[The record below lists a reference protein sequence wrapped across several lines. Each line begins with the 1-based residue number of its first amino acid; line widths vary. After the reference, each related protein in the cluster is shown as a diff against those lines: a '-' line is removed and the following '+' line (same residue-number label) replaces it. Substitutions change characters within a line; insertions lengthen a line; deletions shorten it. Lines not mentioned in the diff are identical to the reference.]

1 MLGGA
6 DNPNGELPS
15 YITGA
20 DKMPPMKLNA
30 RQVDAAKPREKAYK
44 LADGA
49 GLYLEVVPSGSRYWR
64 MKYRFNG
71 KEKRMAFG
79 VYPAVSLAQARAL
92 RDEAKKKLAE
102 GIDPS
107 FAKKEEKLVRDV
119 QLNNTFQAVALEWHG
134 TKVSRWS
141 EGYASDIIE
150 AFNKDIFPYI
160 GLQPVNEIKPL
171 VLLNVLRRMESRGA
185 TEKAKK
191 VRQRCSEV
199 FRYAIV
205 TGRAEYNTAADLTS
219 AMSGH
224 ESKHYPFLTV
234 EELPDFFKA
243 LSSYT
248 GSPLVVLAA
257 RLLILT
263 GVRTGELRGAFW
275 SEFDLEKAVWE
286 IPAERMKM
294 KRPHLVPLSTQAL
307 EIVQQLKVMSGQYP
321 LVFPGRNDPR
331 KTMSEASINQVFKRI
346 GYTGKVTGHGFRHTM
361 STILHE
367 EGFNTTWIETQLA
380 HVDKNAIRGTYN
392 HALYLEGRREMMQ
405 WYADYIDKVGRGA
418 LRSAS

>member
-1 MLGGA
+1 
-6 DNPNGELPS
+6 
-15 YITGA
+15 
-20 DKMPPMKLNA
+20 MKLNA
-30 RQVDAAKPREKAYK
+30 RQVDTAKPREKAYQ

-49 GLYLEVVPSGSRYWR
+49 GLYPEVVPSGSRYWR

-71 KEKRMAFG
+71 KEKRLAFG

-119 QLNNTFQAVALEWHG
+119 RLHNTFQAVALEWHG

-160 GLQPVNEIKPL
+160 GQQPVNEIKPL

-205 TGRAEYNTAADLTS
+205 TGRAEYNPAADLTS

-243 LSSYT
+243 LSGYT

-367 EGFNTTWIETQLA
+367 EGFNTAWIETQLA

-392 HALYLEGRREMMQ
+392 HALYLEGRKEMMQ
-405 WYADYIDKVGRGA
+405 WYANYMAELQKGETLKRNILETYKIAKRHLD
-418 LRSAS
+418 L

>member
-1 MLGGA
+1 
-6 DNPNGELPS
+6 
-15 YITGA
+15 
-20 DKMPPMKLNA
+20 MKLNA
-30 RQVDAAKPREKAYK
+30 RQVDAAKPKEKAYK

-160 GLQPVNEIKPL
+160 GQQPVNEIKPL
-171 VLLNVLRRMESRGA
+171 ILLNVLRRMESRGA

-205 TGRAEYNTAADLTS
+205 TGRAEYNPAADLTS

-243 LSSYT
+243 LAGYT

-307 EIVQQLKVMSGQYP
+307 EIVQQLKVMTGQYP

-367 EGFNTTWIETQLA
+367 EGFNTAWIETQLV
-380 HVDKNAIRGTYN
+380 HLDKNAIRGTYN
-392 HALYLEGRREMMQ
+392 HAQYMEGRREMMQ
-405 WYADYIDKVGRGA
+405 WYSDYLK
-418 LRSAS
+418 LL

>member
-1 MLGGA
+1 
-6 DNPNGELPS
+6 
-15 YITGA
+15 
-20 DKMPPMKLNA
+20 MKLNA
-30 RQVDAAKPREKAYK
+30 RQVDAAKPKEKAYK

-119 QLNNTFQAVALEWHG
+119 RLHNTFQAVALEWHG

-160 GLQPVNEIKPL
+160 GQQPVNEIKPL

-205 TGRAEYNTAADLTS
+205 TGRAEYNPAADLTS

-243 LSSYT
+243 LSGYT
-248 GSPLVVLAA
+248 GSPLIVLAA

-263 GVRTGELRGAFW
+263 GVCTGELRGAFW

-367 EGFNTTWIETQLA
+367 EGFNTAWIETQLA
-380 HVDKNAIRGTYN
+380 HLDKNAIRGTYN
-392 HALYLEGRREMMQ
+392 HAQYMEGRREMMQ
-405 WYADYIDKVGRGA
+405 WYGDYVD
-418 LRSAS
+418 SCESNN

>member
-1 MLGGA
+1 
-6 DNPNGELPS
+6 
-15 YITGA
+15 
-20 DKMPPMKLNA
+20 MKLNT

-160 GLQPVNEIKPL
+160 GQQPVNEIKPL

-205 TGRAEYNTAADLTS
+205 TGRADYNPAADLTS

-243 LSSYT
+243 LAGYT

-367 EGFNTTWIETQLA
+367 EGFNTAWIETQLA
-380 HVDKNAIRGTYN
+380 HVDKNATRGTYN

-405 WYADYIDKVGRGA
+405 WYADYIDNIGKFN
-418 LRSAS
+418 LIIAS

>member
-1 MLGGA
+1 
-6 DNPNGELPS
+6 
-15 YITGA
+15 
-20 DKMPPMKLNA
+20 MKLNA

-119 QLNNTFQAVALEWHG
+119 QLNNTFQEVALEWHG

-160 GLQPVNEIKPL
+160 GQQPVNEIKPL

-205 TGRAEYNTAADLTS
+205 TGRAEYNPAADLTS

-243 LSSYT
+243 LSGNT

-275 SEFDLEKAVWE
+275 SEFELEKAVWE

-307 EIVQQLKVMSGQYP
+307 EIVQQLKVMTGQYP

-367 EGFNTTWIETQLA
+367 EGFNTAWIETQLA

-392 HALYLEGRREMMQ
+392 HAQYLEGRREMMQ
-405 WYADYIDKVGRGA
+405 WYADYINNIGKNKFIIA
-418 LRSAS
+418 L

>member
-1 MLGGA
+1 
-6 DNPNGELPS
+6 
-15 YITGA
+15 
-20 DKMPPMKLNA
+20 MKLNA
-30 RQVDAAKPREKAYK
+30 RQVDAAKPKEKAYK

-119 QLNNTFQAVALEWHG
+119 RLNNTFQAVALEWHG

-160 GLQPVNEIKPL
+160 GQLPVNEIKPL

-205 TGRAEYNTAADLTS
+205 TGRAEHNPAADLTS

-243 LSSYT
+243 LSGYT
-248 GSPLVVLAA
+248 GSPLIVLAA

-307 EIVQQLKVMSGQYP
+307 EVVQQLKVMSGQYP

-367 EGFNTTWIETQLA
+367 EGFNTAWIETQLA

-392 HALYLEGRREMMQ
+392 HALYLKGRREMMQ
-405 WYADYIDKVGRGA
+405 WYSDYLK
-418 LRSAS
+418 LL

>member
-1 MLGGA
+1 
-6 DNPNGELPS
+6 
-15 YITGA
+15 
-20 DKMPPMKLNA
+20 MKLNA

-160 GLQPVNEIKPL
+160 GQQPVNEIKPL

-205 TGRAEYNTAADLTS
+205 TGRAEYNPAADLTS

-243 LSSYT
+243 LAGYT

-307 EIVQQLKVMSGQYP
+307 EIVQQLKGMTGQYP

-367 EGFNTTWIETQLA
+367 EGFNTAWIETQLA

-405 WYADYIDKVGRGA
+405 WYADCIDNISKFNLIIG
-418 LRSAS
+418 L

>member
-1 MLGGA
+1 
-6 DNPNGELPS
+6 
-15 YITGA
+15 
-20 DKMPPMKLNA
+20 MKLNA

-92 RDEAKKKLAE
+92 RDDAKKKLAE

-107 FAKKEEKLVRDV
+107 LAKKEEKLVRDV
-119 QLNNTFQAVALEWHG
+119 QLNNTFQAVVLEWHG

-160 GLQPVNEIKPL
+160 GQQPVNEIKPL
-171 VLLNVLRRMESRGA
+171 VLLNVLRRIESRGA

-205 TGRAEYNTAADLTS
+205 TGRAEYNPAADLTS

-243 LSSYT
+243 LAGYT

-346 GYTGKVTGHGFRHTM
+346 GYTGRVTGHGFRHTM

-367 EGFNTTWIETQLA
+367 EGFNTAWIETQLA

-405 WYADYIDKVGRGA
+405 WYADYINANHNSCISLLVNATK
-418 LRSAS
+418 

>member
-1 MLGGA
+1 
-6 DNPNGELPS
+6 
-15 YITGA
+15 
-20 DKMPPMKLNA
+20 MKLNA
-30 RQVDAAKPREKAYK
+30 RQVDTAKPREKAYQ

-49 GLYLEVVPSGSRYWR
+49 GLYPEVVPSGSRYWR

-71 KEKRMAFG
+71 KEKRLAFG

-119 QLNNTFQAVALEWHG
+119 RLHNTFQAVALEWHG

-160 GLQPVNEIKPL
+160 GQQPVNEIKPL

-205 TGRAEYNTAADLTS
+205 TGRAEYNPAADLTS

-243 LSSYT
+243 LSGYT
-248 GSPLVVLAA
+248 GSPLIVLAA

-367 EGFNTTWIETQLA
+367 EGFNTAWIETQLA

-392 HALYLEGRREMMQ
+392 HALYLEGRKEMMQ
-405 WYADYIDKVGRGA
+405 WYGDYVD
-418 LRSAS
+418 SCESNMM

>member
-1 MLGGA
+1 
-6 DNPNGELPS
+6 
-15 YITGA
+15 
-20 DKMPPMKLNA
+20 MKLNA
-30 RQVDAAKPREKAYK
+30 RQVDAAKPKEKAYK

-49 GLYLEVVPSGSRYWR
+49 GLYLEVVPPGSRYWR

-119 QLNNTFQAVALEWHG
+119 RLHNTFQAVALEWHG

-160 GLQPVNEIKPL
+160 GQQPVNEIKPL

-199 FRYAIV
+199 FSYAIV
-205 TGRAEYNTAADLTS
+205 TGRAEYNPAADLTS

-243 LSSYT
+243 LSGYT
-248 GSPLVVLAA
+248 GSPLIVLAA

-294 KRPHLVPLSTQAL
+294 KRPHLVLLSTQAL

-367 EGFNTTWIETQLA
+367 EGFNTAWIETQLA

-392 HALYLEGRREMMQ
+392 HALYLEGRKEMMQ
-405 WYADYIDKVGRGA
+405 WYGDYVD
-418 LRSAS
+418 SCESNN

>member
-1 MLGGA
+1 
-6 DNPNGELPS
+6 
-15 YITGA
+15 
-20 DKMPPMKLNA
+20 MKLNA

-92 RDEAKKKLAE
+92 RDDAKKKLAE

-107 FAKKEEKLVRDV
+107 LAKKEEKLVRDV

-160 GLQPVNEIKPL
+160 GQQPVNEIKPL
-171 VLLNVLRRMESRGA
+171 VLLNVLRRIESRGA

-205 TGRAEYNTAADLTS
+205 TGRAEYNPAADLTS

-243 LSSYT
+243 LAGYT

-346 GYTGKVTGHGFRHTM
+346 GYTGRVTGHGFRHTM

-367 EGFNTTWIETQLA
+367 EGFNTAWIETQLA

-405 WYADYIDKVGRGA
+405 WYADYINANHNSCISLLVNA
-418 LRSAS
+418 TT

>member
-1 MLGGA
+1 
-6 DNPNGELPS
+6 
-15 YITGA
+15 
-20 DKMPPMKLNA
+20 MKLNA

-92 RDEAKKKLAE
+92 RDDAKKKLAE

-107 FAKKEEKLVRDV
+107 LAKKEEKLVRDV

-141 EGYASDIIE
+141 EGYASYIIE

-160 GLQPVNEIKPL
+160 GQQPVNEIKPL
-171 VLLNVLRRMESRGA
+171 VLLNVLRRIESRGA

-205 TGRAEYNTAADLTS
+205 TGRAEYNPAADLTS

-243 LSSYT
+243 LAGYT

-346 GYTGKVTGHGFRHTM
+346 GYTGRVTGHGFRHTM

-367 EGFNTTWIETQLA
+367 EGFNTAWIETQLA

-405 WYADYIDKVGRGA
+405 WYADYINANHNSCISLLVNATK
-418 LRSAS
+418 

>member
-1 MLGGA
+1 
-6 DNPNGELPS
+6 
-15 YITGA
+15 
-20 DKMPPMKLNA
+20 MKLNA
-30 RQVDAAKPREKAYK
+30 RQVDTAKPREKAYQ

-119 QLNNTFQAVALEWHG
+119 RLHNTFQAVALEWHG

-160 GLQPVNEIKPL
+160 GQQPVNEIKPL

-205 TGRAEYNTAADLTS
+205 TGRAEYNPAADLTS

-243 LSSYT
+243 LSGYT
-248 GSPLVVLAA
+248 GSPLIVLAA

-367 EGFNTTWIETQLA
+367 EGFNTAWIETQLA

-392 HALYLEGRREMMQ
+392 HALYLEGRKEMMQ
-405 WYADYIDKVGRGA
+405 WYGDYVD
-418 LRSAS
+418 SCESNN

>member
-1 MLGGA
+1 
-6 DNPNGELPS
+6 
-15 YITGA
+15 
-20 DKMPPMKLNA
+20 MKLNA
-30 RQVDAAKPREKAYK
+30 RQVDAAKPKEKAYK

-119 QLNNTFQAVALEWHG
+119 RLHNTFQAVALEWHG

-150 AFNKDIFPYI
+150 AFNKDIFHYI
-160 GLQPVNEIKPL
+160 GQQPVNEIKPL

-205 TGRAEYNTAADLTS
+205 TGRAEYNPAADLTS

-243 LSSYT
+243 LSGYT
-248 GSPLVVLAA
+248 GSPLIVLAA

-294 KRPHLVPLSTQAL
+294 KRPHLVLLSTQAL

-367 EGFNTTWIETQLA
+367 EGFNTAWIETQLA

-392 HALYLEGRREMMQ
+392 HALYLEGRKEMMQ
-405 WYADYIDKVGRGA
+405 WYGDYVD
-418 LRSAS
+418 SCESNN

>member
-1 MLGGA
+1 
-6 DNPNGELPS
+6 
-15 YITGA
+15 
-20 DKMPPMKLNA
+20 MKLNA

-92 RDEAKKKLAE
+92 RDDAKKKLAE

-107 FAKKEEKLVRDV
+107 LAKKEEKLVRDV

-160 GLQPVNEIKPL
+160 GQQPVNEIKPL
-171 VLLNVLRRMESRGA
+171 VLLNVLRRIESRGA

-205 TGRAEYNTAADLTS
+205 TGRAEYNPAADLTS

-243 LSSYT
+243 LAGYT

-321 LVFPGRNDPR
+321 LVFPGRNEPR

-346 GYTGKVTGHGFRHTM
+346 GYTGRVTGHGFRHTM

-367 EGFNTTWIETQLA
+367 EGFNTAWIETQLA

-405 WYADYIDKVGRGA
+405 WYADYINANHNSCISLLVNATK
-418 LRSAS
+418 

>member
-1 MLGGA
+1 
-6 DNPNGELPS
+6 
-15 YITGA
+15 
-20 DKMPPMKLNA
+20 MKLNA

-119 QLNNTFQAVALEWHG
+119 RLHNTFQAVALEWHG

-160 GLQPVNEIKPL
+160 GQQPVNEIKPL

-205 TGRAEYNTAADLTS
+205 TGRAEYNPAADLTS

-243 LSSYT
+243 LSGYT

-294 KRPHLVPLSTQAL
+294 KRPHLVLLSTQAL

-367 EGFNTTWIETQLA
+367 EGFNTAWIETQLA

-392 HALYLEGRREMMQ
+392 HALYLEGRKEMMQ
-405 WYADYIDKVGRGA
+405 WYGDYVD
-418 LRSAS
+418 SCESNN

>member
-1 MLGGA
+1 
-6 DNPNGELPS
+6 
-15 YITGA
+15 
-20 DKMPPMKLNA
+20 MKLNA
-30 RQVDAAKPREKAYK
+30 RQVDAAKPKEKAYK

-119 QLNNTFQAVALEWHG
+119 RLHNTFQAVALEWHG

-160 GLQPVNEIKPL
+160 GQQPVNEIKPL

-205 TGRAEYNTAADLTS
+205 TGRAEYNPAADLTS

-243 LSSYT
+243 LSVYT
-248 GSPLVVLAA
+248 GSPLIVLAA

-367 EGFNTTWIETQLA
+367 EGFNTAWIETQLA

-392 HALYLEGRREMMQ
+392 HALYLEGRKEMMQ
-405 WYADYIDKVGRGA
+405 WYGDYVD
-418 LRSAS
+418 SCESNN

>member
-1 MLGGA
+1 
-6 DNPNGELPS
+6 
-15 YITGA
+15 
-20 DKMPPMKLNA
+20 MKLNA

-92 RDEAKKKLAE
+92 RDDAKKKLAE

-107 FAKKEEKLVRDV
+107 LAKKEEKLVRDV

-160 GLQPVNEIKPL
+160 GQQPVNEIKPL
-171 VLLNVLRRMESRGA
+171 VLLNVLRRIESRGA

-205 TGRAEYNTAADLTS
+205 TGRAEYNPAADLTS

-234 EELPDFFKA
+234 EELPDFFEA
-243 LSSYT
+243 LAGYT

-294 KRPHLVPLSTQAL
+294 KRPHLVPLSSQAL

-346 GYTGKVTGHGFRHTM
+346 GYTGRVTGHGFRHTM

-367 EGFNTTWIETQLA
+367 EGFNTAWIETQLA

-405 WYADYIDKVGRGA
+405 WYADYINANHNSCISLLVNATK
-418 LRSAS
+418 

>member
-1 MLGGA
+1 
-6 DNPNGELPS
+6 
-15 YITGA
+15 
-20 DKMPPMKLNA
+20 MKLNA

-79 VYPAVSLAQARAL
+79 VYPAVSLAQARVL

-150 AFNKDIFPYI
+150 AFNKDFFPYI
-160 GLQPVNEIKPL
+160 GHQPVNEIKPL

-205 TGRAEYNTAADLTS
+205 TGRAEYNPAADLTS
-219 AMSGH
+219 AMSRH

-243 LSSYT
+243 LSCYT

-275 SEFDLEKAVWE
+275 NEFDLEKAVWE

-294 KRPHLVPLSTQAL
+294 KRPHLVPLSTQAM
-307 EIVQQLKVMSGQYP
+307 EIVQQLKVMTGQYL

-367 EGFNTTWIETQLA
+367 EGFNTAWIETQLA
-380 HVDKNAIRGTYN
+380 HVDKNSIRGAYN
-392 HALYLEGRREMMQ
+392 HAKYLEGRRNMMQ
-405 WYADYIDKVGRGA
+405 WYADYISQFGKSK
-418 LRSAS
+418 LIHAS

>member
-1 MLGGA
+1 
-6 DNPNGELPS
+6 
-15 YITGA
+15 
-20 DKMPPMKLNA
+20 MKLNA
-30 RQVDAAKPREKAYK
+30 RQVDAAKPKEKAYK

-160 GLQPVNEIKPL
+160 GQQPVNEIKPL

-205 TGRAEYNTAADLTS
+205 TGRAEYNPAADLTS

-307 EIVQQLKVMSGQYP
+307 EIVQQLKVMTGQYP

-367 EGFNTTWIETQLA
+367 EGFNTAWIETQLA
-380 HVDKNAIRGTYN
+380 HLDKNAIRGTYN
-392 HALYLEGRREMMQ
+392 HAQYMEGRREMMQ
-405 WYADYIDKVGRGA
+405 WYSDYLK
-418 LRSAS
+418 LL

>member
-1 MLGGA
+1 
-6 DNPNGELPS
+6 
-15 YITGA
+15 
-20 DKMPPMKLNA
+20 MKLNA
-30 RQVDAAKPREKAYK
+30 RQVDTAKPREKAYQ

-49 GLYLEVVPSGSRYWR
+49 GLYPEVVPSGSRYWR

-71 KEKRMAFG
+71 KEKRLAFG
-79 VYPAVSLAQARAL
+79 VYPVVSLAQARAL

-119 QLNNTFQAVALEWHG
+119 RLHNTFQAVALEWHG

-160 GLQPVNEIKPL
+160 GQQPVNEIKPL

-205 TGRAEYNTAADLTS
+205 TGRAEYNPAADLTS

-243 LSSYT
+243 LSGYT
-248 GSPLVVLAA
+248 GSPLIVLAA

-367 EGFNTTWIETQLA
+367 EGFNTAWIETQLA

-392 HALYLEGRREMMQ
+392 HALYLEGRKEMMQ
-405 WYADYIDKVGRGA
+405 WYGDYVD
-418 LRSAS
+418 SCESNN

>member
-1 MLGGA
+1 
-6 DNPNGELPS
+6 
-15 YITGA
+15 
-20 DKMPPMKLNA
+20 MKLNA

-92 RDEAKKKLAE
+92 RDDAKKKLAE

-107 FAKKEEKLVRDV
+107 LAKKEEKLVRDV

-160 GLQPVNEIKPL
+160 GQQPVNEIKPL
-171 VLLNVLRRMESRGA
+171 VLLNVLRRIESRGA

-205 TGRAEYNTAADLTS
+205 TGRAEYNPAADLTS

-243 LSSYT
+243 LAGYT

-346 GYTGKVTGHGFRHTM
+346 GYTGRVTGHGFRHTM

-367 EGFNTTWIETQLA
+367 EGFNTAWIETQLWMMA
-380 HVDKNAIRGTYN
+380 ERWMSATVVPPPPYPWGMAGYCWPIPGPLSVVPGATERHSVSEAV
-392 HALYLEGRREMMQ
+392 RRMP
-405 WYADYIDKVGRGA
+405 
-418 LRSAS
+418 

>member
-1 MLGGA
+1 
-6 DNPNGELPS
+6 
-15 YITGA
+15 
-20 DKMPPMKLNA
+20 MKLNA

-92 RDEAKKKLAE
+92 RDDAKKKLAE

-107 FAKKEEKLVRDV
+107 LAKKEEKLVRDV

-160 GLQPVNEIKPL
+160 GQQPVNEIKPL

-205 TGRAEYNTAADLTS
+205 TGRAEYNPAADLTS

-243 LSSYT
+243 LSGYT

-346 GYTGKVTGHGFRHTM
+346 GYTGRVTGHGFRHTM

-367 EGFNTTWIETQLA
+367 EGFNTAWIETQLA

-405 WYADYIDKVGRGA
+405 WYADYINANHNSCISLLVNATK
-418 LRSAS
+418 

>member
-1 MLGGA
+1 
-6 DNPNGELPS
+6 
-15 YITGA
+15 
-20 DKMPPMKLNA
+20 MKLNA

-160 GLQPVNEIKPL
+160 GQQPVNDIKPL

-205 TGRAEYNTAADLTS
+205 TGRAEYNPAADLTS

-243 LSSYT
+243 LAAYT

-367 EGFNTTWIETQLA
+367 EGFNTAWIETQLA

-405 WYADYIDKVGRGA
+405 WYADYIGNIGRSR
-418 LRSAS
+418 LTNVS

>member
-1 MLGGA
+1 
-6 DNPNGELPS
+6 
-15 YITGA
+15 
-20 DKMPPMKLNA
+20 MKLNA

-160 GLQPVNEIKPL
+160 GQQPVNEIKPL

-205 TGRAEYNTAADLTS
+205 TGRAEYNPAADLTS

-243 LSSYT
+243 LSGYT

-331 KTMSEASINQVFKRI
+331 KTMSEASINQVFKRS

-367 EGFNTTWIETQLA
+367 EGFNTAWIETQLA

-405 WYADYIDKVGRGA
+405 WYADYINANHNSCISLLVNATK
-418 LRSAS
+418 

>member
-1 MLGGA
+1 
-6 DNPNGELPS
+6 
-15 YITGA
+15 
-20 DKMPPMKLNA
+20 MKLNA
-30 RQVDAAKPREKAYK
+30 RQVDTAKPREKAYQ

-49 GLYLEVVPSGSRYWR
+49 GLYPEVVPSGSRYWR

-71 KEKRMAFG
+71 KEKRLAFG

-119 QLNNTFQAVALEWHG
+119 RLHNTFQAVALEWHG

-160 GLQPVNEIKPL
+160 GQQPVNEIKPL

-205 TGRAEYNTAADLTS
+205 TGRAEYNPAADLTS

-243 LSSYT
+243 LSGYT
-248 GSPLVVLAA
+248 GSPLIVLAA

-286 IPAERMKM
+286 IPAAERMKM

-367 EGFNTTWIETQLA
+367 EGFNTAWIETQLA

-392 HALYLEGRREMMQ
+392 HALYLEGRKEMMQ
-405 WYADYIDKVGRGA
+405 WYGDYVD
-418 LRSAS
+418 SCESNN

>member
-1 MLGGA
+1 
-6 DNPNGELPS
+6 
-15 YITGA
+15 
-20 DKMPPMKLNA
+20 MKLNA

-71 KEKRMAFG
+71 KEKRLAFG

-160 GLQPVNEIKPL
+160 GQLPVNNIKPL

-199 FRYAIV
+199 FRYVIV
-205 TGRAEYNTAADLTS
+205 TGRAEYNPAADLTS

-243 LSSYT
+243 LTGYT

-307 EIVQQLKVMSGQYP
+307 EIVQQLKVISGQYP

-367 EGFNTTWIETQLA
+367 EGFNTAWIETQLA

-405 WYADYIDKVGRGA
+405 WYADCIDNISKFN
-418 LRSAS
+418 LIIAS

>member
-1 MLGGA
+1 
-6 DNPNGELPS
+6 
-15 YITGA
+15 
-20 DKMPPMKLNA
+20 MKLNA

-134 TKVSRWS
+134 TKVARWS

-160 GLQPVNEIKPL
+160 GQQPVNEIKPL

-205 TGRAEYNTAADLTS
+205 TGRAEYNPAADLTS

-243 LSSYT
+243 LAGYT

-275 SEFDLEKAVWE
+275 NEFDLEKAVWE

-307 EIVQQLKVMSGQYP
+307 EIVQQLKGMTGQYP
-321 LVFPGRNDPR
+321 LIFPGRNDPR

-367 EGFNTTWIETQLA
+367 QGFNSAWIETQLA

-392 HALYLEGRREMMQ
+392 HAQYLEGRREMMQ
-405 WYADYIDKVGRGA
+405 WYGDFIDE
-418 LRSAS
+418 LRMSEAVVNMRVAG

>member
-1 MLGGA
+1 
-6 DNPNGELPS
+6 
-15 YITGA
+15 
-20 DKMPPMKLNA
+20 MKLNA
-30 RQVDAAKPREKAYK
+30 RQVDAAKPKEKAYK

-119 QLNNTFQAVALEWHG
+119 PLHNTFQAVALEWHG

-160 GLQPVNEIKPL
+160 GQQPVNEIKPL

-205 TGRAEYNTAADLTS
+205 TGRAEYNPAADLTS

-243 LSSYT
+243 LSGYT
-248 GSPLVVLAA
+248 GSPLIVLAA

-294 KRPHLVPLSTQAL
+294 KRPHLVLLSTQAL

-367 EGFNTTWIETQLA
+367 EGFNTAWIETQLA

-392 HALYLEGRREMMQ
+392 HALYLEGRKEMMQ
-405 WYADYIDKVGRGA
+405 WYGDYVD
-418 LRSAS
+418 SCESNN

>member
-1 MLGGA
+1 
-6 DNPNGELPS
+6 
-15 YITGA
+15 
-20 DKMPPMKLNA
+20 MKLNA

-160 GLQPVNEIKPL
+160 GQQPVNEIKPL

-205 TGRAEYNTAADLTS
+205 TGRAEYNPAADLTS

-243 LSSYT
+243 LSGYT
-248 GSPLVVLAA
+248 GSPLIVLAA

-286 IPAERMKM
+286 IPADRMKM

-367 EGFNTTWIETQLA
+367 EGFNTAWIETQLA

-392 HALYLEGRREMMQ
+392 HAMYLEGRREMMQ
-405 WYADYIDKVGRGA
+405 WYADYICEVADESVTRLK
-418 LRSAS
+418 

>member
-1 MLGGA
+1 
-6 DNPNGELPS
+6 
-15 YITGA
+15 
-20 DKMPPMKLNA
+20 MKLNA

-160 GLQPVNEIKPL
+160 GQLPVNGIKPL
-171 VLLNVLRRMESRGA
+171 VLLNVLRRMENRGA

-205 TGRAEYNTAADLTS
+205 TGRAEYNPAADLTS

-243 LSSYT
+243 LTGYT

-307 EIVQQLKVMSGQYP
+307 EIVQQLKVISGQYP

-367 EGFNTTWIETQLA
+367 EGFNTAWIETQLA

-405 WYADYIDKVGRGA
+405 WYADCIDNISKFN
-418 LRSAS
+418 LIIAS

>member
-1 MLGGA
+1 
-6 DNPNGELPS
+6 
-15 YITGA
+15 
-20 DKMPPMKLNA
+20 MKLNA
-30 RQVDAAKPREKAYK
+30 RQVDTAKPREKAYQ

-49 GLYLEVVPSGSRYWR
+49 GLYPEVVPSGSRYWR

-71 KEKRMAFG
+71 KEKRLAFG

-119 QLNNTFQAVALEWHG
+119 RLHNTFQAVALEWHG

-160 GLQPVNEIKPL
+160 GQQPVNEIKPL

-205 TGRAEYNTAADLTS
+205 TGRAEYNPAADLTS

-243 LSSYT
+243 LSGYT
-248 GSPLVVLAA
+248 GSPLIVLAA

-367 EGFNTTWIETQLA
+367 EGFNTAWIETQLA

-392 HALYLEGRREMMQ
+392 HALYLEGRKEMMQ
-405 WYADYIDKVGRGA
+405 WA
-418 LRSAS
+418 LLNKSNFC

>member
-1 MLGGA
+1 
-6 DNPNGELPS
+6 
-15 YITGA
+15 
-20 DKMPPMKLNA
+20 MKLNA

-92 RDEAKKKLAE
+92 RDDAKKKLAE

-107 FAKKEEKLVRDV
+107 LAKKEEKLVRDV

-160 GLQPVNEIKPL
+160 GQQPVNEIKPL
-171 VLLNVLRRMESRGA
+171 VLLNVLRRIESRGA

-205 TGRAEYNTAADLTS
+205 TGRAEYNPAADLTS

-243 LSSYT
+243 LAGYT

-321 LVFPGRNDPR
+321 LVFPERNDPR

-346 GYTGKVTGHGFRHTM
+346 GYTGRVTGHGFRHTM

-367 EGFNTTWIETQLA
+367 EGFNTAWIETQLA

-405 WYADYIDKVGRGA
+405 WYADYINANHNSCISLLVNATK
-418 LRSAS
+418 

>member
-1 MLGGA
+1 
-6 DNPNGELPS
+6 
-15 YITGA
+15 
-20 DKMPPMKLNA
+20 MKLNT

-79 VYPAVSLAQARAL
+79 VYPAVSLSQARAL

-160 GLQPVNEIKPL
+160 GQQPVNEIKPL

-205 TGRAEYNTAADLTS
+205 TGRAEYNPAADLTS

-234 EELPDFFKA
+234 DELPDFFKA
-243 LSSYT
+243 LSGYT

-307 EIVQQLKVMSGQYP
+307 EIVQQLKVMSEQYP

-367 EGFNTTWIETQLA
+367 EGFNMAWIETQLA
-380 HVDKNAIRGTYN
+380 HVDKNSIRGTYN
-392 HALYLEGRREMMQ
+392 HALYLEGRGEMMQ
-405 WYADYIDKVGRGA
+405 WYGDYLNMLEFTIGEALKYVGNI
-418 LRSAS
+418 

>member
-1 MLGGA
+1 
-6 DNPNGELPS
+6 
-15 YITGA
+15 
-20 DKMPPMKLNA
+20 MKLNA

-92 RDEAKKKLAE
+92 RDEAQKKLAE

-160 GLQPVNEIKPL
+160 GQQPVNEIKPL

-205 TGRAEYNTAADLTS
+205 TGRAEYNPAADLTS

-243 LSSYT
+243 LSGYT

-367 EGFNTTWIETQLA
+367 EGFNTAWIETQLA

-405 WYADYIDKVGRGA
+405 WYADYIDNIGKYKTIMA
-418 LRSAS
+418 L

>member
-1 MLGGA
+1 
-6 DNPNGELPS
+6 
-15 YITGA
+15 
-20 DKMPPMKLNA
+20 MKLNA

-92 RDEAKKKLAE
+92 RDDAKKKLAE

-107 FAKKEEKLVRDV
+107 LAKKEEKLVRDV

-160 GLQPVNEIKPL
+160 GQQPVNEIKPL
-171 VLLNVLRRMESRGA
+171 VLLNVLRRIESRGA

-205 TGRAEYNTAADLTS
+205 TGRAEYNPAADLTS

-243 LSSYT
+243 LAGYT

-294 KRPHLVPLSTQAL
+294 KRPHLVPLSSQAL

-346 GYTGKVTGHGFRHTM
+346 GYTGRVTGHGFRHTM

-367 EGFNTTWIETQLA
+367 EGFNTAWIETQLA

-405 WYADYIDKVGRGA
+405 WYADYINANHNSCISLLVNA
-418 LRSAS
+418 T